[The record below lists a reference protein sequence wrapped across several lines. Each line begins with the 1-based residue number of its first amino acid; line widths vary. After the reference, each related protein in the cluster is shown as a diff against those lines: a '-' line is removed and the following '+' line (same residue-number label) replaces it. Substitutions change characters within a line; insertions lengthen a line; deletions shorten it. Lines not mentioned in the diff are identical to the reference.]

1 MVSFQNYDMDF
12 SYQEDETFPLI
23 KNYLREMEELE
34 LGNRKDLGSNSA
46 SAAYTY
52 AT

>member
-1 MVSFQNYDMDF
+1 MISFQNYDMDF
-12 SYQEDETFPLI
+12 SCQEDETFPLI
-23 KNYLREMEELE
+23 KNYLRELEELE
-34 LGNRKDLGSNSA
+34 FRNQKDLGSNSA